1 MAIIHTPRSLAAIAR
16 GMMKRRRRLA
26 AITGTGSTND
36 KNAATEDASGFV
48 GFLPSRGS
56 SKIDDDNAH
65 VYKSRPNILWDVD
78 YLGHMNNASYLTHS
92 EYARWEWTT
101 ETGALRS
108 MYDNGMNFVVTQSAI
123 RFRKEIRLRDSF
135 QIRSHLHAIDD
146 RHLWMH
152 QTFRSDG
159 GEGRILAQVL
169 VQAVTVKDRGIVPPR
184 TVLEAIGIPDG
195 VVDSLVWRDGDD
207 SSGGTAQ
214 GDEALKFLERFRD
227 LDVAFRRE
235 ATADDERLRDVASR
249 RNE

>member
-26 AITGTGSTND
+26 AATAND
-36 KNAATEDASGFV
+36 KRTATDDASGFV
-48 GFLPSRGS
+48 GFVPSRGS
-56 SKIDDDNAH
+56 SKPDDDNAH

-108 MYDNGMNFVVTQSAI
+108 MYDHGMNFVVTQSAV
-123 RFRKEIRLRDSF
+123 RFRKEIGLRDRF

-169 VQAVTVKDRGIVPPR
+169 VQAVAVKDRGVVPPS
-184 TVLEAIGIPDG
+184 TVLEAIGVPDG
-195 VVDSLVWRDGDD
+195 VVDSLMWQDADG

-214 GDEALKFLERFRD
+214 GDDALTFLERFRD
-227 LDVAFRRE
+227 LDEAFRRE
-235 ATADDERLRDVASR
+235 ATADDERLRAAASSR
-249 RNE
+249 DK